1 MADLFNHRLNNDY
14 YNFKVVLSNANQKSQ
29 IISPTAIKSM
39 VIEDF
44 FYNFFHK
51 GYIVID
57 NRFDAVERSV
67 NETLDTSNKKRGPSF
82 IFLGDAR
89 DYISFEIF
97 PTGDDGSL
105 VKKDIAQ
112 HTRIYFEASIYAIEE
127 IATETPDVKYKK
139 LYFWDRYYQTML
151 EKNVYWSTADIVEN
165 RVFDQE
171 ADTRVLAQ
179 SEEFADTIAELK
191 QIRVKNIINFDD
203 TLRGIPTGEAI
214 KKFISAVFPA
224 NGPYPAA
231 FPSASFA
238 TDGGYTLDPA
248 IREND
253 PTWDLGATT
262 AFFSTPAKYKAIDSL
277 VFLLNR
283 HVSNADN
290 NFDQAFLRIDRA
302 TRVFTFRPLIN
313 YFKAAYTEGSSRTD
327 DTGGP
332 LYIETI
338 MLGGFGFPDASDM
351 KYSSVADYTPTKGT
365 IQLLQIGTTTNYS
378 LEPSLGIETQRKFT
392 PRQVHSHSMAGKQFQ
407 IDIEKNNMYNTM
419 LTYQQNYVDSIK
431 SRQWSSI
438 VPGID
443 RVDNVNV
450 EHIFSTVDD
459 DEQNRITTG
468 RNFALYNSI
477 FANNQVKLRLPG
489 ATIRQAGKFIGL
501 DRSGSSPANEYDQK
515 LLGVYFITEVKHV
528 FEGNN
533 YYNEITCIKT
543 YTGLPIYKGQIGP
556 GNENINKQVIP

>member
-1 MADLFNHRLNNDY
+1 
-14 YNFKVVLSNANQKSQ
+14 VTQ
-29 IISPTAIKSM
+29 
-39 VIEDF
+39 E
-44 FYNFFHK
+44 
-51 GYIVID
+51 
-57 NRFDAVERSV
+57 
-67 NETLDTSNKKRGPSF
+67 
-82 IFLGDAR
+82 
-89 DYISFEIF
+89 ISFEIF